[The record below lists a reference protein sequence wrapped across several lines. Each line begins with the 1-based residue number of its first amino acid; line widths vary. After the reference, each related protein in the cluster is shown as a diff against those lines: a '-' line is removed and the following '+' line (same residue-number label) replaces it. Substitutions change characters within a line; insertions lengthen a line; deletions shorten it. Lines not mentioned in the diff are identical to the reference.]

1 MASPTCIFFLPLT
14 IMWRCLFGR
23 KAESRRGR
31 FSLSAGC
38 LSACGEEEADKWMG
52 AAKEWERGRA
62 DLSVICLRFK
72 SKLLTDER
80 RRCLSGSSPAHKTS
94 VWQHTLFRSFFF
106 LLCFDV
112 YFMSFEA
119 STLSWSGVYLK
130 LSLVYFLWSSHWMQ
144 LKKKKSHRG
153 DWLQTSME
161 FKSVHAPLVLGRV
174 PYGVGYKIKDS
185 SSSRSG
191 IQSPSPPP
199 PPPPYLQCIYVL
211 PGVHISQLS
220 CVFFCSMYELMQCS
234 GLNRL
239 L

>member
-1 MASPTCIFFLPLT
+1 MIECVFIGYCNNGRIKTLWATVNNSRDASGRVEWRKKPFTVMASPTCIFFLPLT

-94 VWQHTLFRSFFF
+94 V
-106 LLCFDV
+106 
-112 YFMSFEA
+112 
-119 STLSWSGVYLK
+119 
-130 LSLVYFLWSSHWMQ
+130 
-144 LKKKKSHRG
+144 
-153 DWLQTSME
+153 
-161 FKSVHAPLVLGRV
+161 
-174 PYGVGYKIKDS
+174 
-185 SSSRSG
+185 
-191 IQSPSPPP
+191 
-199 PPPPYLQCIYVL
+199 
-211 PGVHISQLS
+211 
-220 CVFFCSMYELMQCS
+220 
-234 GLNRL
+234 
-239 L
+239 